1 MSREAD
7 HASWAPLR
15 EVLAAVEAGEAAM
28 MPPTM
33 VACREVAEH
42 SAETVLAAA
51 AERTIRT
58 IVPRLVEIDGDLF
71 LETDLGD
78 LT

>member
-1 MSREAD
+1 M
-7 HASWAPLR
+7 PLSD
-15 EVLAAVEAGEAAM
+15 VLARVDAGEAAM
-28 MPPTM
+28 MPPTV

-42 SAETVLAAA
+42 TAGTILAAA

-58 IVPRLVEIDGDLF
+58 IVPRLIEVDGELF

-78 LT
+78 PA

>member
-1 MSREAD
+1 LSQ
-7 HASWAPLR
+7 
-15 EVLAAVEAGEAAM
+15 VLASVEAGEAAM
-28 MPPTM
+28 MPPTV

-42 SAETVLAAA
+42 TASTIVAAA

-58 IVPRLVEIDGDLF
+58 IVPQLVEIDGDLF

-78 LT
+78 L